1 MGLRMTRAQEDEG
14 IGNVLSAKIGLLQLD
29 ELCADVLSRKLASG
43 EVERCANET
52 MSSRER
58 WIAGLIAVSGLLRGR
73 RGVLLWWLWLLCG
86 WGKVTWRWVMLV
98 RLVREGVHG

>member
-1 MGLRMTRAQEDEG
+1 MSVRMTRAREDEG
-14 IGNVLSAKIGLLQLD
+14 IGNVLPAKIGLLQLD
-29 ELCADVLSRKLASG
+29 ELCAHMLSRKLASG

-52 MSSRER
+52 MRSRER
-58 WIAGLIAVSGLLRGR
+58 WIAGLIAVSALLRGR
-73 RGVLLWWLWLLCG
+73 RGVLLWLLWLLCR